1 MRMCRLVL
9 GGELQVVKCECADL
23 FWAVSCRL
31 LSAMCRLVLG
41 GELQVVKCECADLFW
56 AVSFRLLSANV
67 PTCCGR

>member
-23 FWAVSCRL
+23 FWAVSYRL

-41 GELQVVKCECADLFW
+41 GELQVVKC
-56 AVSFRLLSANV
+56 NV
-67 PTCCGR
+67 PTCSGR